1 MKNFDIKNFDPET
14 VCEKLLEMVQD
25 MDYRDYDETL
35 EQEKDEITNALYY
48 LKAFAE
54 NPYNDTMFKTF
65 ASLLYTLTETY

>member
-1 MKNFDIKNFDPET
+1 MKNFDIKNFDTET

-25 MDYRDYDETL
+25 MDYHDYDETL
-35 EQEKDEITNALYY
+35 EQEKDEIINALYY
-48 LKAFAE
+48 LRAFAE